1 MNSGASTWPTK
12 ILAAV
17 DNPTAPPTS
26 SVFSS
31 TREKPRTIGGMM
43 PPIEQQ
49 RRQHAHHQHDGQRLK
64 AENESAAGVFSSNG
78 SGPPP
83 T

>member
-1 MNSGASTWPTK
+1 MPPVITTNISARDSFARYGRMNSGASTWPTK

-43 PPIEQQ
+43 PQ
-49 RRQHAHHQHDGQRLK
+49 
-64 AENESAAGVFSSNG
+64 
-78 SGPPP
+78 
-83 T
+83 

>member
-17 DNPTAPPTS
+17 DSPTAPPTS

-31 TREKPRTIGGMM
+31 AREKPRTIGGMM
-43 PPIEQQ
+43 PQ
-49 RRQHAHHQHDGQRLK
+49 
-64 AENESAAGVFSSNG
+64 
-78 SGPPP
+78 
-83 T
+83 

>member
-17 DNPTAPPTS
+17 DSPTAPPTS

-31 TREKPRTIGGMM
+31 AQENPRTIGGMM
-43 PPIEQQ
+43 
-49 RRQHAHHQHDGQRLK
+49 RQ
-64 AENESAAGVFSSNG
+64 
-78 SGPPP
+78 
-83 T
+83 